1 MVFSLEEAEYTLQND
16 LEKIKVRIGNRIARV
31 SNRRSVV

>member
-1 MVFSLEEAEYTLQND
+1 MVSSLEEVEYTLQND
-16 LEKIKVRIGNRIARV
+16 LEKIKVRIENRIARV